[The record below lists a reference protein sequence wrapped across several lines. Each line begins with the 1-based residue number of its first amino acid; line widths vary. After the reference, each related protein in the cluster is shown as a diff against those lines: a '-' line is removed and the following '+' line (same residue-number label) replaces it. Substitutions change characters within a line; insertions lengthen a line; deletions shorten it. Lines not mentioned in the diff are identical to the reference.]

1 MADSGDENRHG
12 NDQYKD
18 QNHRSIGEFHKALKR
33 LLIVFDIHLTVF
45 VICHVRLPC
54 SFGWIWG

>member
-45 VICHVRLPC
+45 VICHVRLPR
-54 SFGWIWG
+54 SFG